1 MVPPT
6 VANKIHGIPKM
17 EIPALPTQLGAPMSS
32 IITTHSGSNTPI
44 ITYNATPTSTAPSNG
59 LMRNKSMA
67 KRSVV
72 RSSAGVSSMSS
83 RAINATI
90 TTRITAMIKNG
101 AAKPNLPTV
110 SAEMIGPS
118 AKPPTSIATPR
129 PRLVPIFSWSL
140 TMTMRLM
147 AGIAMPA
154 PIPINTRPKMKPVI
168 DEPYAITIAPTTLP
182 ATPQVSSR
190 RA

>member
-1 MVPPT
+1 
-6 VANKIHGIPKM
+6 
-17 EIPALPTQLGAPMSS
+17 MS
-32 IITTHSGSNTPI
+32 
-44 ITYNATPTSTAPSNG
+44 G
-59 LMRNKSMA
+59 LIRNKSTA

-72 RSSAGVSSMSS
+72 RSSAGVSSISS

-90 TTRITAMIKNG
+90 TTRIAAMIRKG
-101 AAKPNLPTV
+101 AANPNVPTV

-129 PRLVPIFSWSL
+129 PKLVPIFSRSL
-140 TMTMRLM
+140 TITMRLI

-154 PIPINTRPKMKPVI
+154 PMPINTRPQIKPVI
-168 DEPYAITIAPTTLP
+168 DEPYAITTAPTTFA
-182 ATPQVSSR
+182 ATPHVINL